1 MSNRPSAKES
11 RIGLAAVAASSR
23 RSPLFYWMVDQ
34 HDELV
39 RLSASGGFSW
49 RTVCSVAADLGLSDK
64 KGQAPSLETARKTWR
79 RVRAYVRQR
88 HQVPPSPV
96 QPEQVEIQPP
106 MRSSVPM
113 GSGSSIIPVRPPG
126 SPVPSW
132 MPADHVVAQNPSIVT
147 SNQPRTGLNRMGE
160 TPEEAALRSAQ
171 NLANVRRSMAEA
183 AGYIPPRKV

>member
-49 RTVCSVAADLGLSDK
+49 RTVCSVAAGLGLSDK
-64 KGQAPSLETARKTWR
+64 KGQAPSVETARKTWLR
-79 RVRAYVRQR
+79 ARAYVRGRQ
-88 HQVPPSPV
+88 QIPLSPV

-113 GSGSSIIPVRPPG
+113 GPGSSLVPARPPG
-126 SPVPSW
+126 SPAPSW
-132 MPADHVVAQNPSIVT
+132 MPAENVVAQSSSIVA
-147 SNQPRTGLNRMGE
+147 SDRPRTGLNRMGE

-171 NLANVRRSMAEA
+171 NLANVRRTMAEA
-183 AGYIPPRKV
+183 AGHIPPRKV